1 MNTIQSFRDL
11 LVWQKSMELAVR
23 TYRVTQ
29 HLPRAEDAVLGYQLR
44 KSSLS
49 IPSNVAEGWSRHST
63 PAYVQHLWIAHGSG
77 GELETQL
84 EVGRRLRLL
93 PDDTVDVLIRDA
105 QEVGRMING
114 LAKSL
119 GRGGLSQQGRR
130 KTLIPDP

>member
-1 MNTIQSFRDL
+1 
-11 LVWQKSMELAVR
+11 MELAVR
-23 TYRVTQ
+23 TYRVAQ

-63 PAYVQHLWIAHGSG
+63 PAYLQHLWIAHGSG

-93 PDDTVDVLIRDA
+93 PDDTVDILIRDA
-105 QEVGRMING
+105 QEIGRMING
-114 LAKSL
+114 LARSL
-119 GRGGLSQQGRR
+119 GRAESSQQGRR
-130 KTLIPDP
+130 KA